1 MGKKKSVVLMV
12 IISIILVALTVFTVC
27 PSFWFPW
34 DDGLK
39 GWNSV
44 VTEFVDYGSDY
55 KGGYYAYYYPEG
67 VITEAEYNGMLD
79 SLADQDDK
87 DEYAAE
93 YIPCGSLYV
102 SKEADFLTDGEEI
115 TAEFRTE
122 MNTIRDVI
130 ADRYS
135 KKGYSSYSVSVV
147 DNFAIRVELPASE
160 TSYQETFQLFAN
172 TGALT
177 VKLNGEVVDEFKGE
191 DVNASDYFK
200 DFSVRAQFAY
210 RFIHVQLA
218 PAGVDLINRL
228 EEAGSLT
235 AQGSDT
241 TLDGSSGLWIYVG
254 DQALMPIYAE
264 NVASDTVLKC
274 MLNEAKV
281 EGSLQSYTILLNS
294 ALKNGGFSFSFSDVS
309 SEIRQMSHV
318 YGENS
323 HGAMLILLGVLTL
336 AAIVAAI
343 VLFKKYGVAFAY
355 MVCTYVSMTGLS
367 FAFIAAGVFEFTLGT
382 TLAYVLGL
390 AVMFALHAKTFGAI
404 KEGIAAGKTVNSSVS
419 LGYKKTLWT
428 TVDVY
433 VVLALAG
440 LALALGVA
448 GVATMAWQLLICVV
462 AGAFNSL
469 LWGRVIN
476 HLNLSAS
483 KDKYKY
489 FGMVREDDDDE

>member
-34 DDGLK
+34 NDGLK

-93 YIPCGSLYV
+93 YIPCGGLYV
-102 SKEADFLTDGEEI
+102 SKEADFLTDGDEI
-115 TAEFRTE
+115 SSEFRAE
-122 MNTIRDVI
+122 MNAIRDVI
-130 ADRYS
+130 SDRYS
-135 KKGYSSYSVSVV
+135 EKGYSEYNVSVV
-147 DNFAIRVELPASE
+147 DNFAIRVELPASD
-160 TSYQETFQLFAN
+160 TSYQETLQLFAN
-172 TGALT
+172 TGAITL
-177 VKLNGEVVDEFKGE
+177 KLNGEVVDEFKGE
-191 DVNASDYFK
+191 DVKASDYIK
-200 DFSVRAQFAY
+200 AFSLRSQFAY
-210 RFIHVQLA
+210 KFIHVKLTA
-218 PAGVDLINRL
+218 AGADLINRL

-241 TLDGSSGLWIYVG
+241 TMDGSTGLWLYVG

-264 NVASDTVLKC
+264 NVASNTVLKC
-274 MLNEAKV
+274 LHNEAKV
-281 EGSLQSYTILLNS
+281 AGSLQSYVILFNS
-294 ALKNGGFSFSFSDVS
+294 ALENGEFSFSFSDVS
-309 SEIRQMSHV
+309 SEIRQTSHV

-367 FAFIAAGVFEFTLGT
+367 FAFISARVFEFTLGT
-382 TLAYVLGL
+382 AMVYVLGL
-390 AVMFALHAKTFGAI
+390 AVMFALHAKTFGEI
-404 KEGIAAGKTVNSSVS
+404 KDGIKAGKTVNSAVA
-419 LGYKKTLWT
+419 LGYKKSLWT
-428 TVDVY
+428 SVDVY